1 MSENKILELINLY
14 FDGELDK
21 GREAFL
27 FTELSQ
33 SAEGREYFKQ
43 LSRIKT
49 SIDVSL
55 DDFPEELD
63 ERILRSVSSTSEKKF
78 SFFTGQRLFASVS
91 YAVALIL
98 LLLSGYLFFKVSS
111 FQDRVDSLSGQ
122 IINQSKTIQMLY
134 NSLPVVEVSAT
145 FDNEIIIKP
154 NIWG

>member
-1 MSENKILELINLY
+1 MSSNKITELINLY

-33 SAEGREYFKQ
+33 SVEGREYFKQ

-49 SIDVSL
+49 SIDESL
-55 DDFPEELD
+55 EDFPEELD
-63 ERILRSVSSTSEKKF
+63 ERILRSVSRTSENKF

-98 LLLSGYLFFKVSS
+98 IVLSGYLFMKVSTY
-111 FQDRVDSLSGQ
+111 QEKVDNLSQ
-122 IINQSKTIQMLY
+122 QMNFQSKTIQMLF
-134 NSLPVVEVSAT
+134 NSLPGVEVIGT
-145 FDNEIIIKP
+145 LDNKIIVRP
-154 NIWG
+154 NI

>member
-1 MSENKILELINLY
+1 MSSNKIIELINLY

-33 SAEGREYFKQ
+33 SPEGREYFKQ

-49 SIDVSL
+49 SIDESL
-55 DDFPEELD
+55 EDFPEELD
-63 ERILRSVSSTSEKKF
+63 ERILRSVSRTSENKF

-98 LLLSGYLFFKVSS
+98 IVLSGYLFMKVSTYQEKVDNLS
-111 FQDRVDSLSGQ
+111 QQMNFQT
-122 IINQSKTIQMLY
+122 KTIQMLY
-134 NSLPVVEVSAT
+134 NSLPVAEVTAEFS
-145 FDNEIIIKP
+145 NKVIITSDL
-154 NIWG
+154 

>member
-1 MSENKILELINLY
+1 MNNNKIIELINLY
-14 FDGELDK
+14 FDDELDK

-49 SIDVSL
+49 SIDELLV
-55 DDFPEELD
+55 DFPEEMD

-98 LLLSGYLFFKVSS
+98 LFLSGYLFFKVSS
-111 FQDRVDSLSGQ
+111 FQDRVDSLSGE

-154 NIWG
+154 NI